1 MSRVCKKGTLKII
14 SSNKREI
21 IYNIKDYKKLLRNR
35 LKQWY

>member
-1 MSRVCKKGTLKII
+1 MSSNCKKGTLKIT

-21 IYNIKDYKKLLRNR
+21 IYNIKDYKKLLRNI